1 VEDQQPDAGALSAQ
15 TSADPSPDTAADD
28 VQPAGSGAEEAADGE
43 SGAEEAADGEPG
55 AETSEPGAG
64 QPRRRAGRW
73 LAIAVAAAAVLFVG
87 AAAFAA
93 GAVQPYL
100 MDQARVS
107 TKMDVARTATEAITT
122 LWTYNPDNIEKLPDR
137 AAHYLSGDFEA
148 EYRKYMDKVIPP
160 SKQAQV
166 TNSTQVTGAAVE
178 SLKGL
183 NAVALVFT
191 NTTATSPQTKD
202 LPSLKYYSYRLV
214 MKRDGAR
221 WLVTKMNTVTSL
233 DLTPQL

>member
-1 VEDQQPDAGALSAQ
+1 VEDQQPGAGALSAEP
-15 TSADPSPDTAADD
+15 SADPSPDTAATAAAAAETDD
-28 VQPAGSGAEEAADGE
+28 VQPGEPGAEEAAAAEGE
-43 SGAEEAADGEPG
+43 SGAD
-55 AETSEPGAG
+55 TSEPGAG
-64 QPRRRAGRW
+64 QPRRPAGRW
-73 LAIAVAAAAVLFVG
+73 LAIAVAAAAAVFVG
-87 AAAFAA
+87 AAAFA
-93 GAVQPYL
+93 GFAVQPYL
-100 MDQARVS
+100 MEQARVI
-107 TKMDVARTATEAITT
+107 TKMDVARTAAEAITT

-137 AAHYLSGDFEA
+137 AAQYLSGDFEA

-178 SLKGL
+178 SLKGP

-214 MKRDGAR
+214 MKRQGAR